1 MYKTSVRLYSAN
13 VALGLGQGCLR
24 RSGQLVGVR
33 CAVSKQGCVNLSK
46 ESMSE
51 KARGKDEKKEDGDDD
66 VDTLETALRL
76 FRSSKQG
83 LKRKRSTSSSS
94 QAQPGFIR
102 NRPTSQERLFVV
114 ALISPILL
122 VLVIHLLFIAAH
134 TAPWN
139 VLIPERHL

>member
-1 MYKTSVRLYSAN
+1 
-13 VALGLGQGCLR
+13 
-24 RSGQLVGVR
+24 
-33 CAVSKQGCVNLSK
+33 
-46 ESMSE
+46 MSE

-83 LKRKRSTSSSS
+83 LKRKRSDGSPEATSSSS
-94 QAQPGFIR
+94 QAPFSR

-122 VLVIHLLFIAAH
+122 VLVIHLIFIAAH